1 MEKAQFVGVEIGFQR
16 WIDGMRI
23 EGLGMRATQDARDGV
38 IYLFCQS
45 KFDLVSLNGQV
56 RVE

>member
-1 MEKAQFVGVEIGFQR
+1 MGKAQFVGVEIGFQR
-16 WIDGMRI
+16 WMRI
-23 EGLGMRATQDARDGV
+23 EGLDMRPTQDARDGV

-45 KFDLVSLNGQV
+45 KFDLVSLKGQV

>member
-1 MEKAQFVGVEIGFQR
+1 
-16 WIDGMRI
+16 MRI
-23 EGLGMRATQDARDGV
+23 EGLDMRPTQDARDGV